1 MTDRIAD
8 LDPASIP
15 RIDLAPFLAGSD
27 VDAVAQQVDAA
38 CREFGFFTVV
48 NHGVDP
54 AACARIADLA
64 REFFALPEAE
74 KAAVAMIHGG
84 PAWRGWF
91 PLHGE
96 LTSGAPDHKEGYY
109 FGRDLDPADPRVTS
123 GLPLH
128 GPNLWPTTPRALRP
142 VLTEYLSALESVGR
156 HLVRAISIGL
166 GLGPDTLTNHW
177 FRDPVILLRLFH
189 YPPPAPGAPDHGV
202 GEHTDYGF
210 LTMLWQDQHG
220 GLEVHTDEGWITVAP
235 DPDVFVCNIGDMLE
249 RLTAGRYRSTPH
261 RVRSPDDGER
271 ISIPFF
277 FDPDWDAP
285 IGALPIPGS
294 ALPAQ
299 TTRWDGADVH
309 AIDGTYGAYLLA
321 KVTKVFPD
329 LGAAVLEDE
338 VLKDPAMDPPG

>member
-8 LDPASIP
+8 LAPASVP
-15 RIDLAPFLAGSD
+15 RVDLAPLLAGSD
-27 VDAVAQQVDAA
+27 VDAVAQEIDAA

-54 AACARIADLA
+54 ALCSRVADLA

-74 KAAVAMIHGG
+74 KTSVAMIRGG
-84 PAWRGWF
+84 RAWRGWF

-96 LTSGAPDHKEGYY
+96 LTSGTPDHKEGYY
-109 FGRDLDPADPRVTS
+109 FGRELDPADPRVAA

-128 GPNLWPTTPRALRP
+128 GPNLWPTRPSALRP
-142 VLTEYLSALESVGR
+142 VLTEYLGALESVGR
-156 HLVRAISIGL
+156 HLVRAISMGL

-177 FRDPVILLRLFH
+177 FQDPVILLRLFN
-189 YPPPAPGAPDHGV
+189 YPPPIPGAPNHGVGEHGV

-210 LTMLWQDQHG
+210 LTMLWQDQRG
-220 GLEVHTDEGWITVAP
+220 GLEVRTDAGWVTVAP

-261 RVRSPDDGER
+261 RVRSPHDGER

-285 IGALPIPGS
+285 IETLPIPGS
-294 ALPAQ
+294 ALPVP
-299 TTRWDGADVH
+299 TKRWDDADVH
-309 AIDGTYGAYLLA
+309 AFEGTYGEYLLG
-321 KVTKVFPD
+321 KVAKVFPD
-329 LGAAVLEDE
+329 LGATVLNE
-338 VLKDPAMDPPG
+338 VSVDPPG